1 MELNFPPER
10 AQNSDPGGSHGSRG
24 SQPEFEEVTI
34 EEEELDGLAEE
45 VQQMA
50 NKIQEYRATLPDQ
63 LKTTLASLLSS
74 QRTLVPEIDSSG
86 PGPSGEPA
94 PESRQVETR
103 TGALRSEEEDRQT
116 GEKVKL
122 LKDKL
127 AKNASSMPMVMKR
140 MKDCMSKIDMLESS
154 SSEPQIHP
162 VFRKKRDS

>member
-1 MELNFPPER
+1 
-10 AQNSDPGGSHGSRG
+10 
-24 SQPEFEEVTI
+24 
-34 EEEELDGLAEE
+34 
-45 VQQMA
+45 MA

-94 PESRQVETR
+94 PGYASLSSRV
-103 TGALRSEEEDRQT
+103 SDFPEEDRQT